1 MSGKQGCQ
9 MVYFQNKNTDLGK
22 LWSDFDWKLLIYF
35 NVICNIVWTF
45 GILYDHFVHFML
57 IWYIFS
63 GFGIMHQEKSGNPAG
78 KHFATGL
85 ILMHIFARSLPVTRT
100 LGVVTDKIH
109 I

>member
-1 MSGKQGCQ
+1 
-9 MVYFQNKNTDLGK
+9 
-22 LWSDFDWKLLIYF
+22 
-35 NVICNIVWTF
+35 
-45 GILYDHFVHFML
+45 ML